1 MELITSK
8 KQLKKFFDVE
18 LSRIKKNCKGI
29 KLHSPFIIYEE
40 QIIYKILYYLRKA
53 EYHTNTNHYLRG
65 MYYRFKLLRYET
77 KHTIFIPLNKVDIG
91 LNIAHI
97 GTIIINDNATIG
109 KNLKIYPGVVI
120 GNNEFK
126 DHVKCPIIG
135 DNVYIGTGAKIF
147 GGLTIADNCIV
158 AANSVVTKSIKQK
171 NSIVGGAPARLIKKN
186 NYYNDTK
193 NIE

>member
-1 MELITSK
+1 
-8 KQLKKFFDVE
+8 
-18 LSRIKKNCKGI
+18 
-29 KLHSPFIIYEE
+29 
-40 QIIYKILYYLRKA
+40 
-53 EYHTNTNHYLRG
+53 

-135 DNVYIGTGAKIF
+135 DNVYIGIGAKIF

-158 AANSVVTKSIKQK
+158 SANSVVTKSIKQK
-171 NSIVGGAPARLIKKN
+171 NSIVVGAPARLIKKN
-186 NYYNDTK
+186 NYYNDIK